1 MLITNK
7 SQYTYHKTFTWL
19 RVSLTC
25 YTYVLGGGGGGVEL
39 DSYWYFPL
47 INQHLLRGVRKKPWD
62 DQGRLPK
69 NERQK

>member
-1 MLITNK
+1 MAKGEFDML
-7 SQYTYHKTFTWL
+7 YL
-19 RVSLTC
+19 CAGR
-25 YTYVLGGGGGGVEL
+25 GGGGVEL